1 MRNTEKFL
9 FLFYCHHNL
18 SISLHLKFL
27 KRVIVS
33 SRMLSWMQ
41 AVPQLPPTSSLSW
54 EVFPPGTHPT
64 HFLLDPSPASAES
77 ARKSIFGA
85 G

>member
-41 AVPQLPPTSSLSW
+41 AVPQLPPTSFGRRRYFFHMSL
-54 EVFPPGTHPT
+54 
-64 HFLLDPSPASAES
+64 LRCLSAVGGVVVRS
-77 ARKSIFGA
+77 L
-85 G
+85 

>member
-41 AVPQLPPTSSLSW
+41 AVPQLLHCFLRRLLCRGRYFFHTSFLRCLSAVGGVVVRSL
-54 EVFPPGTHPT
+54 
-64 HFLLDPSPASAES
+64 
-77 ARKSIFGA
+77 
-85 G
+85 